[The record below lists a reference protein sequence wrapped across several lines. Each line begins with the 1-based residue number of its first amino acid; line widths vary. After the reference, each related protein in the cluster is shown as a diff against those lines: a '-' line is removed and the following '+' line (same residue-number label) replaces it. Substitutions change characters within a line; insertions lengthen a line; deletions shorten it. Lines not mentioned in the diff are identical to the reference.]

1 MRVSNLG
8 ARRIDRMKWCIERR
22 KWLAQWAYS
31 AAALAFLFAVLAV
44 LDSPGFAA
52 PQKDGPPKQPAAK
65 VGLSINDPKAFQGYS
80 LLAPLK
86 SKKTYLLDM
95 QGRVVRTWESDCSPA
110 LSAYLLENGHLLRAA
125 EHREAKKSFGG
136 PGAGGCVQEWTWEG
150 ELVWDFKLTNDKQLH
165 HHDILKLPN
174 GNVLMVV
181 WDKKS
186 RQEAIDAGRRPDLVS
201 DYLLPDSILEVQPTG
216 KTTGKVVW
224 EWHLWDHL
232 IQDHDKT
239 KANYGKV
246 AEHPELVDVNFT
258 GKVMDALAKDKGAMD
273 KLKSIGYVGSPA
285 AKKQRVSPDWTHV
298 NAVAYN
304 AELDQIVISIHEF
317 SEIWI
322 IDHGTTTA
330 EAAGHKGGRH
340 GKGGDLLYRWGN
352 PAAYRAGTVKDQ
364 RLFAQHNAH
373 WIPRGRP
380 GEGHLLV
387 FNNGVRRPEGTY
399 SSVDEIVLPVDAK
412 GRYAYKAG
420 TAFGPD
426 KAVWTYTAP
435 KKSDFFSMMISGAER
450 MSNGN
455 TLICSGASGIIFEV
469 TPESEVVWKYVNPT
483 KGGPGGKGPG
493 GFPGM
498 KGKDGKGKKGGFGP
512 PPKGFQLL
520 PPFLRDA
527 LELTADQNKQLDE
540 VQKAVEGKLDQ
551 ILKDEQK
558 NQFKEMQG
566 GPKGFDKGSKGGIG
580 FGAPPQPGQIL
591 SPFQQAR
598 LKLTDDQKKEV
609 AALQKEA
616 DGKLDKTFTADQRKR
631 FKEMSAAFARGGPG
645 GFGPGGKGGFG
656 PGGPGGIPGF
666 GPGAGAVFRVYRYA
680 PNYPGLAGRDLTPGR
695 TVEEMERQ
703 EPKEKKSP

>member
-1 MRVSNLG
+1 MRWCTQRRTRLAPWAGSTALLTLTFAALG
-8 ARRIDRMKWCIERR
+8 AQD
-22 KWLAQWAYS
+22 A
-31 AAALAFLFAVLAV
+31 
-44 LDSPGFAA
+44 PGFAE
-52 PQKDGPPKQPAAK
+52 PQKGAPSKQPAAR
-65 VGLSINDPKAFQGYS
+65 VGLSINDPKAFQGYT
-80 LLAPLK
+80 LFAPLH
-86 SKKTYLLDM
+86 SRKTYLLDM
-95 QGRVVRTWESDCSPA
+95 QGKVVRTWESDCAPA
-110 LSAYLLENGHLLRAA
+110 LSAYLLENGHMLRAA

-136 PGAGGCVQEWTWEG
+136 PGAGGAVQEWTWEG

-186 RQEAIDAGRRPDLVS
+186 RQEAIDAGRRPDLVG

-232 IQDHDKT
+232 VQDHDKT

-258 GKVMDALAKDKGAMD
+258 GRVMDTLAKDKGAMD
-273 KLKSIGYVGSPA
+273 KLKSIGYVGSPT

-298 NAVAYN
+298 NAVAFN
-304 AELDQIVISIHEF
+304 AELDQVVISVHEF

-322 IDHGTTTA
+322 IDHSTTPA

-380 GEGHLLV
+380 GEGHILV
-387 FNNGVRRPEGTY
+387 FNNGLRRPDGTY

-412 GRYAYKAG
+412 GRYAYKPGA
-420 TAFGPD
+420 AYGPG

-450 MSNGN
+450 MNNGN
-455 TLICSGASGIIFEV
+455 TLICSGANGILFEV
-469 TPESEVVWKYVNPT
+469 TPEGETVWKYVNPT

-493 GFPGM
+493 GFGFPGM

-520 PPFLRDA
+520 PPFVRDA
-527 LELTADQNKQLDE
+527 LELTDDQNKQLDE

-558 NQFKEMQG
+558 TLLKEMQG
-566 GPKGFDKGSKGGIG
+566 GLRGGGKGG

-616 DGKLDKTFTADQRKR
+616 DGKLDRTFTADQKKR
-631 FKEMSAAFARGGPG
+631 FKEMAAAFGRGGPG
-645 GFGPGGKGGFG
+645 GFGPDGFGPGGKGGFG
-656 PGGPGGIPGF
+656 PGGKGGLPGF
-666 GPGAGAVFRVYRYA
+666 GPAAGAVFRVYRYA

-703 EPKEKKSP
+703 EPKEKTSP